1 MKLVHEFQEGRL
13 DWFRINFATLTLIPK
28 VEEVV
33 VMKNFLL
40 ISLLNCSFK
49 IFGRLLTT
57 RLEKVSE
64 RLVAPE

>member
-49 IFGRLLTT
+49 I
-57 RLEKVSE
+57 LEDC
-64 RLVAPE
+64 